1 MYVDRNKLKFNL
13 WWQLIKCRVLTIGV
27 LVKYSIC
34 LWMYYVMYTI
44 HLYNYLSLDS
54 CRICQLSWK
63 NVGRIKKITNR
74 ISVLAYFSE

>member
-34 LWMYYVMYTI
+34 LWMYYVMYVYDT
-44 HLYNYLSLDS
+44 L
-54 CRICQLSWK
+54 
-63 NVGRIKKITNR
+63 V
-74 ISVLAYFSE
+74 